1 MVTYVQV
8 CEPNYGILDEAMNN
22 KRDHCTEEKDQLMP
36 EGNIGEIDE
45 VKKAKMANLR
55 VEEGVAGRGEQR

>member
-1 MVTYVQV
+1 MMPEELGNLLGET
-8 CEPNYGILDEAMNN
+8 G
-22 KRDHCTEEKDQLMP
+22 DHCTEEKDQLMP

>member
-1 MVTYVQV
+1 
-8 CEPNYGILDEAMNN
+8 MNN
-22 KRDHCTEEKDQLMP
+22 KRDHCTEEKDRLMP